1 MGDKDI
7 LTPHQN
13 KILQT
18 IQELSKRTETP
29 YSTVKEV
36 SEIMAKPES
45 SIRTTVYS
53 LLKREYLD
61 RPLRGAYILSDL
73 GCKIVKD

>member
-1 MGDKDI
+1 MADRNI

-13 KILQT
+13 KILLT
-18 IQELSKRTETP
+18 VQELSLRDETP

-36 SEIMAKPES
+36 AQEMSKPES

-53 LLKREYLD
+53 LLKRNYLE
-61 RPLRGAYILSDL
+61 RPLRGAYVLSKQ
-73 GCKIVKD
+73 GIEIVKG

>member
-1 MGDKDI
+1 MAGNDI

-13 KILQT
+13 RILLT
-18 IQELSKRTETP
+18 VQELSLREETP

-36 SEIMAKPES
+36 AFKMDKPES

-53 LLKREYLD
+53 LLKREYLE
-61 RPLRGAYILSDL
+61 RPLRGAYVLSEQGL
-73 GCKIVKD
+73 KIIKD

>member
-1 MGDKDI
+1 MAGKEI

-18 IQELSKRTETP
+18 VQELSLRDETP

-36 SEIMAKPES
+36 AQEMAKPES

-53 LLKREYLD
+53 LLKRQYLE
-61 RPLRGAYILSDL
+61 RPLRGAYVLSKQGL
-73 GCKIVKD
+73 EIIKN

>member
-1 MGDKDI
+1 MGEKNI

-18 IQELSKRTETP
+18 VLELSKRVETP

-36 SEIMAKPES
+36 AHKMEKPES

-53 LLKREYLD
+53 LLKREYLE
-61 RPLRGAYILSDL
+61 RPLRGAYVLSEL
-73 GCKIVKD
+73 GSETVKD

>member
-1 MGDKDI
+1 MADGNI

-18 IQELSKRTETP
+18 VQELSLRVETP

-36 SEIMAKPES
+36 ASEMAKPES

-53 LLKREYLD
+53 LLKRKYLE
-61 RPLRGAYILSDL
+61 RPLRGAYVLSKQGL
-73 GCKIVKD
+73 EIIKN

>member
-1 MGDKDI
+1 MGEKNI

-13 KILQT
+13 RILQT
-18 IQELSKRTETP
+18 VLELSKRVDTP

-36 SEIMAKPES
+36 AYKMEKPES

-53 LLKREYLD
+53 LLKREYLE
-61 RPLRGAYILSDL
+61 RPLRGAYVLSDL
-73 GCKIVKD
+73 GNKIVKD